1 MQAISI
7 PKINTVIINVY
18 RPFGDFNTF
27 LETIEDTLKSI
38 SDSFPNCDIVMVG
51 DFNTDLSI
59 SNSQANK
66 LVESCLLHD
75 LLQQVTLPTRIQG
88 FTKTLIDHVYTKTK
102 QDWKSDVILCDIS
115 DHYATITVSVSHRAS
130 KASNTVTKRWFTAET
145 YEQMQILLRHEDW
158 SPMRLMNCDNA
169 TNDLLSTINTL
180 LDIVAPIETKTLKVD
195 QSNDWITPGIS
206 NSLATQAKLF
216 RQFKTANTP
225 ESCTRYKKYKKL
237 LGCVI
242 RQAKALSIEENIIES
257 GNDTRKIWAIL
268 NEVVDRKQIKF
279 RIPEKFNINGRC
291 ITDQKQIADTFNYYF
306 ATIGSN
312 MADQLPN
319 REGYKDYVNR
329 SYGNFQLARPHES
342 IIREIMKHQQP
353 KLSCGVDTI
362 NNRLVKSCCNEL
374 AVPMEIIIGKS
385 IEDCIVP
392 LAFKIAR
399 IIPLYKKGP
408 QMSAETIDP

>member
-1 MQAISI
+1 M
-7 PKINTVIINVY
+7 
-18 RPFGDFNTF
+18 
-27 LETIEDTLKSI
+27 
-38 SDSFPNCDIVMVG
+38 
-51 DFNTDLSI
+51 
-59 SNSQANK
+59 
-66 LVESCLLHD
+66 
-75 LLQQVTLPTRIQG
+75 
-88 FTKTLIDHVYTKTK
+88 
-102 QDWKSDVILCDIS
+102 
-115 DHYATITVSVSHRAS
+115 
-130 KASNTVTKRWFTAET
+130 
-145 YEQMQILLRHEDW
+145 
-158 SPMRLMNCDNA
+158 
-169 TNDLLSTINTL
+169 
-180 LDIVAPIETKTLKVD
+180 
-195 QSNDWITPGIS
+195 
-206 NSLATQAKLF
+206 
-216 RQFKTANTP
+216 
-225 ESCTRYKKYKKL
+225 
-237 LGCVI
+237 
-242 RQAKALSIEENIIES
+242 
-257 GNDTRKIWAIL
+257 WAIL

-291 ITDQKQIADTFNYYF
+291 ITDQKQIADAFNHYF

-312 MADQLPN
+312 MANQLPN